1 MAGADQSDRTGLDQ
15 SDRTSHSNVWKTRRS
30 TDISEGHCLQ
40 DPGLEAHL
48 VKFDH
53 LISYVDRGE
62 NITRLKTTP
71 TVAQAL
77 AVFLFGGLRQLSA
90 TLHLLISSSG

>member
-1 MAGADQSDRTGLDQ
+1 MQTSQTGLGLTSRTGLVTQMRGKPADPQ
-15 SDRTSHSNVWKTRRS
+15 IYLKAT
-30 TDISEGHCLQ
+30 CLQ
-40 DPGLEAHL
+40 DPELEAHL

-53 LISYVDRGE
+53 LISYVDRGT

-90 TLHLLISSSG
+90 TLQLLISSSG